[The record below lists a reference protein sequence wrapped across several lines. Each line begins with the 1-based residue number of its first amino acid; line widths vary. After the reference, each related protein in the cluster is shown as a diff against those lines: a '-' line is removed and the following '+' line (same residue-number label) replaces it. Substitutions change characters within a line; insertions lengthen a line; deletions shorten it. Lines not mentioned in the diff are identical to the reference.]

1 VTEADLESTGAV
13 FDTPT
18 GFVERMAEVDN
29 VITV

>member
-1 VTEADLESTGAV
+1 VTEAALEGKNAT

-18 GFVERMAEVDN
+18 GFVERAVEVDN